1 MTSKQP
7 NGGTRES
14 RRKDKIRSEENKPGP
29 EKILQGKEYN
39 ETRGTENRTGTTAKS
54 NVKQ

>member
-14 RRKDKIRSEENKPGP
+14 QRKDKTRSGENKPGP
-29 EKILQGKEYN
+29 RKILQGKEYK
-39 ETRGTENRTGTTAKS
+39 ETQGTENRTGTMAKS